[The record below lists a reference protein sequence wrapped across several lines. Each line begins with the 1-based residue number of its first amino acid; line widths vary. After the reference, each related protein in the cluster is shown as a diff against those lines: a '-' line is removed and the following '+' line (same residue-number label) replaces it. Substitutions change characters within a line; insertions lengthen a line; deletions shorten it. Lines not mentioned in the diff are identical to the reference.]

1 MLRFLKERQALVDQ
15 HTSLLAEAEAYESRA
30 KYKRDQAEL
39 ISVKVTELY
48 DALEGKESLSVL
60 MPDPSVLRD
69 VNFALPSE
77 ENVTTDI

>member
-1 MLRFLKERQALVDQ
+1 MLQFLKNRQALVDL
-15 HTSLLAEAEAYESRA
+15 HTAVLAEADHYESRA
-30 KYKRDQAEL
+30 KYKRAKADEIA
-39 ISVKVTELY
+39 VKVKELY
-48 DALEGKESLSVL
+48 DALKGKESLSVL